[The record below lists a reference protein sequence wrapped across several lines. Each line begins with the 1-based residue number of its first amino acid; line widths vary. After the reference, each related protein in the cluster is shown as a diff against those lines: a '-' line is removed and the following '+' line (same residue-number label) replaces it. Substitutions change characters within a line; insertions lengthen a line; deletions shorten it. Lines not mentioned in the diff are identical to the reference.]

1 MSLFF
6 NKHQAIRDMAANAKV
21 TSNPGTR
28 FSSPGVGDTAG
39 EGVSVGVSVG
49 VGVAVEVANFFPFH
63 AFIPPSM
70 L

>member
-1 MSLFF
+1 
-6 NKHQAIRDMAANAKV
+6 MAANAKV

-28 FSSPGVGDTAG
+28 FSSSGVRAGDTEG
-39 EGVSVGVSVG
+39 KGVSVGVSVG
-49 VGVAVEVANFFPFH
+49 IGAAVEVANFSPFH